1 MPVKSPPD
9 TIAQAGKATS
19 RDSLAQK
26 RTVLANQRTF
36 SAWLRT
42 GLSAEVAGIGIA
54 KLLESPRF
62 NVVAT
67 AIGLV
72 FITIGAAAYA
82 IALWNYRR
90 ECRSLAREGVC
101 VGLPV
106 WVLTLLVA
114 LFLLSVLLAISV
126 LFMQGR

>member
-1 MPVKSPPD
+1 MPTEPNAD
-9 TIAQAGKATS
+9 MLAQARKSIT

-62 NVVAT
+62 NIVAT

-72 FITIGAAAYA
+72 FIAIGAAAYA

-101 VGLPV
+101 TGLPV
-106 WVLTLLVA
+106 WVLTLFVG

-126 LFMQGR
+126 LFMEGR